1 MHFCDLQGK
10 FTIVQV
16 DIQQLYVYCTKESTR
31 VPVSPVFEKFKNR
44 ADFAM
49 LMRADYGDD
58 TALFH
63 ISSSCKMHASEI
75 TRVLNLVGP
84 YPSTS
89 TVLSK
94 DVNKYYT

>member
-1 MHFCDLQGK
+1 MY
-10 FTIVQV
+10 IVLKKV
-16 DIQQLYVYCTKESTR
+16 PEYRYPLY
-31 VPVSPVFEKFKNR
+31 FEKFKNR

-58 TALFH
+58 AAAFH

-84 YPSTS
+84 YPST
-89 TVLSK
+89 VLSK
-94 DVNKYYT
+94 DVNKY

>member
-1 MHFCDLQGK
+1 MY
-10 FTIVQV
+10 IVLKKV
-16 DIQQLYVYCTKESTR
+16 PEYRYPLY
-31 VPVSPVFEKFKNR
+31 FGKFKNR

-49 LMRADYGDD
+49 LMMRADYGDD
-58 TALFH
+58 AAAFH

>member
-1 MHFCDLQGK
+1 MF
-10 FTIVQV
+10 IVLKKV
-16 DIQQLYVYCTKESTR
+16 PEYRYPLY
-31 VPVSPVFEKFKNR
+31 FEKIKNR

-58 TALFH
+58 AAAFH

-84 YPSTS
+84 YSSTWYG
-89 TVLSK
+89 TAVK
-94 DVNKYYT
+94 RCE

>member
-1 MHFCDLQGK
+1 MY
-10 FTIVQV
+10 IVLKKV
-16 DIQQLYVYCTKESTR
+16 PEYRYPLY
-31 VPVSPVFEKFKNR
+31 FEKFKNR
-44 ADFAM
+44 AYFAM

-58 TALFH
+58 AAAFH

>member
-1 MHFCDLQGK
+1 MY
-10 FTIVQV
+10 IVLKQV
-16 DIQQLYVYCTKESTR
+16 PDSRYPLYFK
-31 VPVSPVFEKFKNR
+31 KFKNR
-44 ADFAM
+44 ADFAI
-49 LMRADYGDD
+49 LVRADYGDD
-58 TALFH
+58 ADAFH

>member
-1 MHFCDLQGK
+1 MY
-10 FTIVQV
+10 IVLKKV
-16 DIQQLYVYCTKESTR
+16 PEYRYPLYLKNS
-31 VPVSPVFEKFKNR
+31 KNR
-44 ADFAM
+44 TDFAM

-58 TALFH
+58 AAAFH

-84 YPSTS
+84 YLSTRSS

>member
-1 MHFCDLQGK
+1 MY
-10 FTIVQV
+10 IVLKKV
-16 DIQQLYVYCTKESTR
+16 PKYRYPLY
-31 VPVSPVFEKFKNR
+31 FEKFKNR
-44 ADFAM
+44 TDFAM

-58 TALFH
+58 AAAFH

>member
-1 MHFCDLQGK
+1 MY
-10 FTIVQV
+10 IVLKKV
-16 DIQQLYVYCTKESTR
+16 PEYRYPLY
-31 VPVSPVFEKFKNR
+31 FEKFENR
-44 ADFAM
+44 TDFAM

-58 TALFH
+58 AAAFH

-84 YPSTS
+84 YRS

-94 DVNKYYT
+94 DVNKY

>member
-1 MHFCDLQGK
+1 
-10 FTIVQV
+10 
-16 DIQQLYVYCTKESTR
+16 
-31 VPVSPVFEKFKNR
+31 
-44 ADFAM
+44 M

-58 TALFH
+58 AAAFH
-63 ISSSCKMHASEI
+63 IFSSCKMHASEI

>member
-1 MHFCDLQGK
+1 
-10 FTIVQV
+10 
-16 DIQQLYVYCTKESTR
+16 
-31 VPVSPVFEKFKNR
+31 
-44 ADFAM
+44 M

-58 TALFH
+58 VAAFH